1 MAARIFAV
9 AIPSAVGFAYLERYI
24 LPSYVPFLYAPTT
37 LLGGVASRAVGVT
50 FLVTCLAC
58 FWLTMHGFAVGSA
71 RAHYRELARKD
82 DEKDVDARCEWRAR
96 QSLQQ
101 RVPKPSSSSDPRLA
115 AMPYPSASIADG
127 LPNLYVDGGSKHARA
142 FNCVQRSH
150 QQAFET
156 LPQLLFMT
164 GVATFAYPLT
174 AAANIAL
181 WLLGRITWT
190 HGYVNSAGDP
200 AKRYDSPF
208 AILIF
213 VSYMA
218 QFFVAMATAAEV
230 AGLTGAIAGET
241 KSAKASSFFSF

>member
-96 QSLQQ
+96 QPSAESAETKQQQ
-101 RVPKPSSSSDPRLA
+101 RPTT
-115 AMPYPSASIADG
+115 MPYPSPSIADG

-208 AILIF
+208 AFLIF
-213 VSYMA
+213 ASYMA

>member
-1 MAARIFAV
+1 M
-9 AIPSAVGFAYLERYI
+9 L
-24 LPSYVPFLYAPTT
+24 T
-37 LLGGVASRAVGVT
+37 RAVSG
-50 FLVTCLAC
+50 
-58 FWLTMHGFAVGSA
+58 A
-71 RAHYRELARKD
+71 RA
-82 DEKDVDARCEWRAR
+82 
-96 QSLQQ
+96 SLQQ
-101 RVPKPSSSSDPRLA
+101 RVPKLSSDPTPACRDA
-115 AMPYPSASIADG
+115 TPSPSIADG

-164 GVATFAYPLT
+164 AVATVAFPLT

-208 AILIF
+208 AFLIF
-213 VSYMA
+213 ASYMA
-218 QFFVAMATAAEV
+218 QFFVAIATAAEV
-230 AGLTGAIAGET
+230 AGFPTGAFAGET
-241 KSAKASSFFSF
+241 KSAKASSSSFFSF